1 MADFVRSSGLGIF
14 DFENFVSECVATT
27 LTQPAYMAILAA
39 KGMTPEQACRER
51 ATIQKVRQE
60 QGQEAA
66 DAIRKAMA
74 MSHPA
79 VAVTEGK
86 APVKFTAH
94 PAYSAKTLLME
105 RPTVVVTPAYEEEK
119 PPPSADDTDMS
130 PRYTTTPIGPAKKS
144 FFSFLPTWWPYA
156 LGGIA
161 AIGGGY
167 YVAKKKGLVKSFK
180 GLMGFSNMT
189 AQQERFRNAAASC
202 KGKPGYR
209 GCMSRKLRR
218 G

>member
-1 MADFVRSSGLGIF
+1 MADFVRSSASGLGQF
-14 DFENFVSECVATT
+14 DFSKCIQNALAS
-27 LTQPAYMAILAA
+27 PAFMVQLALQG
-39 KGMTPEQACRER
+39 KTPEQAC
-51 ATIQKVRQE
+51 QE
-60 QGQEAA
+60 QADLVGAKTQAQIEQEAFA
-66 DAIRKAMA
+66 RETA
-74 MSHPA
+74 
-79 VAVTEGK
+79 GK
-86 APVKFTAH
+86 APLKFTAH

-161 AIGGGY
+161 VIGGGY

-209 GCMSRKLRR
+209 QCMSRKLRR